1 MNESI
6 LTEVIFLNE
15 GEEVGIGNG
24 EWAFKQENG
33 VTQVCWSF
41 MGDLGYNPVARW
53 IGLMMDS
60 MLGPQLETGLSN
72 IKEYLENLPEEEV
85 VEELPADSVIVD

>member
-1 MNESI
+1 M
-6 LTEVIFLNE
+6 NE

-33 VTQVCWSF
+33 VTQVSWSF
-41 MGDLGYNPVARW
+41 MGDLGIILCRW

-60 MLGPQLETGLSN
+60 MLGPQLETGL
-72 IKEYLENLPEEEV
+72 
-85 VEELPADSVIVD
+85 VI